1 MLEGLLR
8 TRGKNQWILYIYI
21 RPAMGARRELIGS
34 VISKGKGHDASGQ
47 YDCLPYNESI
57 NFLGWRA
64 EVLLSSL
71 PSQRSVE
78 KSVEKKGKGVDEETI
93 VYNKFLFVES

>member
-1 MLEGLLR
+1 
-8 TRGKNQWILYIYI
+8 
-21 RPAMGARRELIGS
+21 MGARCELIGS

-64 EVLLSSL
+64 EVLLSPL

-78 KSVEKKGKGVDEETI
+78 EKGVDEETI
-93 VYNKFLFVES
+93 VYNKFLFIES

>member
-1 MLEGLLR
+1 
-8 TRGKNQWILYIYI
+8 
-21 RPAMGARRELIGS
+21 MGARRELIGS

-64 EVLLSSL
+64 EVLLSPL

-78 KSVEKKGKGVDEETI
+78 EKSVDEETI
-93 VYNKFLFVES
+93 VYNKFLFIES